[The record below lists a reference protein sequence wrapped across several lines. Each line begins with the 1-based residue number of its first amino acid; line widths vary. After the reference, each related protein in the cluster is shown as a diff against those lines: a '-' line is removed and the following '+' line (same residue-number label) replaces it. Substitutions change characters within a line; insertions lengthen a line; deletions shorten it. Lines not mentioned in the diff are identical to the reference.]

1 MGCCWHIVETMW
13 GRCGQ
18 TAYSRDPLLKRY
30 GRRGTLWD
38 AVGTLWGHCGD
49 TVGMLWGR
57 CGDTVGMLWA
67 LSD

>member
-1 MGCCWHIVETMW
+1 MGCVWHIVETLW

-38 AVGTLWGHCGD
+38 ALGTVWR
-49 TVGMLWGR
+49 R
-57 CGDTVGMLWA
+57 CGDAVGMMWA